1 MKRDIKE
8 IKNKIF
14 RTYDKPDVLI
24 DEKETVGLMKL
35 SDKSLRKFLED
46 EPDRYS
52 VSDLKVV
59 YK

>member
-8 IKNKIF
+8 IKNKIL